1 MDITQRSSNGEDR
14 AGMTS
19 GKTRVGEPSL
29 ANFVRLEDPAFYLD
43 PHDVYDRM
51 RREQPAYYHAPLD
64 IFVLT
69 RYADM
74 REAARRPDLFSS
86 AHGVVL
92 SQLQYQRDGGAEI
105 VDEFIDPEGEIF
117 SFTDPPRHR
126 ELRKVL
132 MPAFTPRAVH
142 AMRDQIRESCRLLV
156 DSVSPGVVTNMVE
169 TVERL
174 PVLVTTRLLGVPQAR
189 ATDIKRWSD
198 ARELLTAGTRSRSQ
212 LSRAASVFAE
222 MNVFL
227 HEQFEAKRAC
237 PGDDLMSVLLSEEL
251 DGVPL
256 SDARLLTYCHQV
268 LSIGNNTTRSLLAG
282 FMVALAEHPDQL
294 ALLAGDRSLM
304 ATAIEEALRWTTPGR
319 GFVRTATC
327 DTEIAGQPIRAGQRV
342 YLLYAAGNFDPAV
355 FPQPR
360 RFDIRRDQEQQHL
373 AFGFG
378 PHVCIAGQLVRL
390 VAALFLGELL
400 DRYPRFELAGGPE
413 PILHVLRN
421 GWRSA
426 PMVFSA
432 DGAPRQRR
440 TRENHG

>member
-1 MDITQRSSNGEDR
+1 
-14 AGMTS
+14 MTTWVPERE
-19 GKTRVGEPSL
+19 GNELSL
-29 ANFVRLEDPAFYLD
+29 AELVRLEDPEFYLD
-43 PHDVYDRM
+43 PHAVYDRM
-51 RREQPAYYHAPLD
+51 RREQPVYYYAPLD

-92 SQLQYQRDGGAEI
+92 SQLQYQRDGAAEI
-105 VDEFIDPEGEIF
+105 MDQFIDPEGEIF
-117 SFTDPPRHR
+117 AFTDPPRHR

-132 MPAFTPRAVH
+132 MPAFSPRVVH
-142 AMRDQIRESCRLLV
+142 AMAAQIRESCRLLV
-156 DSVSPGVVTNMVE
+156 ESIAPGAVTDV
-169 TVERL
+169 VERIAAPL
-174 PVLVTTRLLGVPQAR
+174 PILVATRLLGVPREHA
-189 ATDIKRWSD
+189 ADIKRWSG
-198 ARELLTAGTRSRSQ
+198 ARELLTSGAGTRAR
-212 LSRAASVFAE
+212 LERAASVFSE
-222 MNVFL
+222 MNGFL
-227 HEQFEAKRAC
+227 REQFAAKRAR

-256 SDARLLTYCHQV
+256 SEARLLTYCHQV
-268 LSIGNNTTRSLLAG
+268 LSVGNDTTRSLLASLAI
-282 FMVALAEHPDQL
+282 ALAEHPDQL
-294 ALLAGDRSLM
+294 DLLTADRTLM
-304 ATAIEEALRWTTPGR
+304 PAAVEEALRWSTPGR

-355 FPQPR
+355 FAEPR
-360 RFDIRRDQEQQHL
+360 CFDIRRSQDQQHL

-390 VAALFLGELL
+390 VTALLFGELL
-400 DRYPRFELAGGPE
+400 DHYPRFELAGRPE

-426 PMVFSA
+426 PMVFGTSPLV
-432 DGAPRQRR
+432 PRQ
-440 TRENHG
+440 